1 MFDCFCADLSLV
13 ACRATT
19 KEPKLICVVSIF
31 SAETSVCIFETL
43 KLLFAE
49 ITAPIEIEPK
59 IYIDC

>member
-1 MFDCFCADLSLV
+1 
-13 ACRATT
+13 
-19 KEPKLICVVSIF
+19 VVSIF